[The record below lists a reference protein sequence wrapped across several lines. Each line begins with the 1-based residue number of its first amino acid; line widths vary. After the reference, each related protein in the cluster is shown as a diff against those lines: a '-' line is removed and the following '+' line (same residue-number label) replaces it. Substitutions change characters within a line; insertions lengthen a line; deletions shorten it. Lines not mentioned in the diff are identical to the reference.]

1 MNIEDVEVFVGID
14 VGKAEHWATA
24 LTVGGKKLFDKALPN
39 SQSRLREVYKHLGEH
54 GRVLVVV
61 DQPATIGA
69 LAVAVAQAMDITVGY
84 LPGLPRAQDRRPDP
98 RQRQDRREGR
108 GRYRRRC
115 PHHAPH
121 AQVHQHL
128 RRGRRI
134 LVDADRF

>member
-1 MNIEDVEVFVGID
+1 MWRSSSVSG

-69 LAVAVAQAMDITVGY
+69 LAVAVS
-84 LPGLPRAQDRRPDP
+84 PRPS
-98 RQRQDRREGR
+98 
-108 GRYRRRC
+108 RRRKLARSGTAKVVSAISRS
-115 PHHAPH
+115 P
-121 AQVHQHL
+121 
-128 RRGRRI
+128 
-134 LVDADRF
+134 